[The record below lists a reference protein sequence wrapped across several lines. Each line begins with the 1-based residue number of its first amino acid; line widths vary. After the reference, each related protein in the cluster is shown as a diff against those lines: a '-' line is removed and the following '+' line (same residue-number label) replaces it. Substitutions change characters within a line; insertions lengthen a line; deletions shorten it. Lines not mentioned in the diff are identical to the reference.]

1 VSDAL
6 DTAGTVAEADLDA
19 WRRHGADP
27 GDPGALRERLAAGTL
42 PAVVASTA
50 AERADHPA
58 LDIDGEQVTHGELD
72 TRAGRVA
79 AWLLDGGVA
88 AGDRVLLCAPSSV
101 DLVAAYLG
109 VLRAGAVV
117 VPAGTG
123 SARPELAH
131 LATDSGAVL
140 ALAEGPA
147 AEHLRAIAG
156 DGLTDVVPVAAPG
169 DHAGAPAPA
178 PELDPDAPALL
189 AYTSGTT
196 GTPKGVALTHANL
209 LSSIRSV
216 MLAWRWSPDD
226 LLVHALPL
234 SHQHGLGGVH
244 ATLIAGST
252 AVLHSRFDPARL
264 AATTAEAGATVLMA
278 VPAMHERLAA
288 LDDHG
293 GLGALRLVVSG
304 SAPLSPDLAERLA
317 AVYGDLPLERYG
329 LTETGLDVG
338 NPYDGPRRPGTV
350 GLALPGVEVAIAD
363 GEGRRLGPGEDG
375 EIVMRGPQVVAGYW
389 ERPDATRESFFPGRW
404 FRTGDIGRVDPDDG
418 YLSIT
423 GRSKELIVSG
433 GMNVYPREVELAC
446 EQHPGVAAAAVVGVP
461 SERWGEEV
469 VAFVVAGP
477 DGAPDAEELRAF
489 ARERIAAYK
498 LPKRVLPI
506 DELPRN
512 AMGKLDRR
520 TLEERAGS

>member
-1 VSDAL
+1 MSDVL
-6 DTAGTVAEADLDA
+6 DTTGTVAGADLDA
-19 WRRHGADP
+19 WRRHGAGP

-42 PAVVASTA
+42 PAVFAATA
-50 AERADHPA
+50 AERAGHPA
-58 LDIDGEQVTHGELD
+58 LDIDGERVTHGELD
-72 TRAGRVA
+72 ERAGRAA
-79 AWLLDGGVA
+79 AWLLDRGVTP
-88 AGDRVLLCAPSSV
+88 GDRVLLCAPSSI

-109 VLRAGAVV
+109 VLRAGGVV

-131 LATDSGAVL
+131 LVGDSGAVL
-140 ALAEGPA
+140 ALADGPA
-147 AEHLRAIAG
+147 AGHLRT
-156 DGLTDVVPVAAPG
+156 LTDVAAVAAPG
-169 DHAGAPAPA
+169 AWTGAPAPV
-178 PELDPDAPALL
+178 PELDPHAPAVL

-196 GTPKGVALTHANL
+196 GSPKGVGLTHANL

-226 LLVHALPL
+226 VLVHALPL

-264 AATTAEAGATVLMA
+264 AATAAEARATVLMA

-293 GLGALRLVVSG
+293 GLGDLRLVVSG

-317 AVYGDLPLERYG
+317 GVYGEPPLERYG

-338 NPYDGPRRPGTV
+338 NPYEGPRRPGTV

-363 GEGRRLGPGEDG
+363 GDGRRLGPGEDG

-389 ERPDATRESFFPGRW
+389 ERPDATRESFFPGGW
-404 FRTGDIGRVDPDDG
+404 FRTGDIGRADPADG

-446 EQHPGVAAAAVVGVP
+446 EQHPGVEAAAVVGVP

-469 VAFVVAGP
+469 VAFIVAGP
-477 DGAPDAEELRAF
+477 DGAPDADELRAF
-489 ARERIAAYK
+489 ARDRIAAYK

-512 AMGKLDRR
+512 PMGKLDRR
-520 TLEERAGS
+520 ALEEQAGS